1 MTTTSPVRMGVLSCA
16 DIAWRRTLP
25 AMAEAPAVL
34 PVAVAS
40 RDAAKAE
47 TFARRFG
54 CDAVTGYG
62 NLLERPDVEA
72 VYIPLPTGLR
82 AEWVDRALRA
92 GKHVL
97 AEKPLATSRAE
108 AERLLTLAE
117 ERDLLLVENLVF
129 PHHSQHEEVGRLLD
143 DGTIGRLRSFTGDF
157 GIPPRDPRDFRYRP
171 ELGGGALFEVG
182 VYPIRAAR
190 LFLGDDLEVCG
201 AFLRYDAASGVD
213 VEGSALLCSPG
224 GVTAQIRFGFEH
236 SYRSSYAL
244 WGSEGSILLD
254 RAYTPPDSMRPVVRI
269 ERQDLVQE
277 RTLAADRQF
286 VNILESFARSVR
298 EGDGQAEHTKP
309 ALAQAELVD
318 AIRERARRIT
328 I

>member
-1 MTTTSPVRMGVLSCA
+1 LTASPVRMGVLSCA

-25 AMAEAPAVL
+25 AMTEAPAVR

-72 VYIPLPTGLR
+72 VYVPLPTGLR

-97 AEKPLATSRAE
+97 AEKPLSTSRAE
-108 AERLLTLAE
+108 AEALLALAE

-129 PHHSQHEEVGRLLD
+129 PHHSQHEEVRRLLD
-143 DGTIGRLRSFTGDF
+143 DGTIGRLRSFSGDF
-157 GIPPRDPRDFRYRP
+157 GIPPRDPGDFRYRP

-190 LFLGDDLEVCG
+190 LFLGDDIEVCG

-213 VEGSALLCSPG
+213 VEGSALLCSPE

-269 ERQDLVQE
+269 ERQDLLQE

-298 EGDGQAEHTKP
+298 QGGGQAEHTGP
-309 ALAQAELVD
+309 TLAQAQLVD
-318 AIRERARRIT
+318 TIRERARRIT